1 MSEKKTGVF
10 SEKLRFCKKAILKSK
25 TTKNNIINS
34 NKGNYFF

>member
-1 MSEKKTGVF
+1 MTDGGIF
-10 SEKLRFCKKAILKSK
+10 HKKAILKSK